1 MRYVLRAYVCDCGDV
16 KRVND
21 EGSSTVA
28 DIFLRRP
35 DTCKYAIVRFRD
47 KYLVVDLYELLTD
60 GKDVMIGEHIEL
72 PTEDAAIAAAQLK
85 Y

>member
-1 MRYVLRAYVCDCGDV
+1 MRYTLRAFVCDCGDV

-21 EGSSTVA
+21 EGSSTLA
-28 DIFLRRP
+28 DIFVRRP
-35 DTCKYAIVRFRD
+35 DTCKYAIVRCRD
-47 KYLVVDLYELLTD
+47 KYLAIDMYELLTD
-60 GKDVMIGEHIEL
+60 GNHVMLGEHIEL